1 MTDPIASSLSAPATG
16 VPACLRHEQPEP
28 GVHLLVLDRPR
39 ALNALNDALLGELN
53 AAVRAVAVDPAARV
67 LLITGEGAR
76 AFAAGADIAE
86 MEGFTPAEARAFAAR
101 AGATLLAIEAL
112 PVPAIALVNGYA
124 LGGGCELAL
133 ACDWIVA
140 ADTAVFGQPEVSLGI
155 PPGFGG
161 TQRLPR
167 RIAPGK
173 ALELLLTGRQVKA
186 DEAVQIGLAN
196 EQVPAASLRE
206 HGLALART
214 IASRGPVA
222 IRLAKEAWRRGQ
234 PLDLA
239 QACAVEADLFALA
252 FATGDQKE
260 GMRAFLEKRP
270 PAFAGR

>member
-1 MTDPIASSLSAPATG
+1 MTDSAPPSNG
-16 VPACLRHEQPEP
+16 LRHERLDP
-28 GVHLLVLDRPR
+28 GIHLLVLDRPR
-39 ALNALNDALLGELN
+39 ALNALDTRLLEALAVAVG
-53 AAVRAVAVDPAARV
+53 AVRADAGARV
-67 LLITGEGAR
+67 LLVTGEGSR

-86 MEGFTPAEARAFAAR
+86 MERFSPEQARAFAGR
-101 AGATLLAIEAL
+101 AGATLLALEAL

-140 ADTAVFGQPEVSLGI
+140 AENAVFGQPEVNLGI

-186 DEAVQIGLAN
+186 DEAVRIGLAN
-196 EQVPAASLRE
+196 EQVPADALRE

-214 IASRGPVA
+214 IASRGPLAV
-222 IRLAKEAWRRGQ
+222 RLAKEAWRRGQ
-234 PLDLA
+234 SLDLA
-239 QACAVEADLFALA
+239 QACAIEADLFALA
-252 FATGDQKE
+252 FSSAEQTE

-270 PAFAGR
+270 PVFAPRLP